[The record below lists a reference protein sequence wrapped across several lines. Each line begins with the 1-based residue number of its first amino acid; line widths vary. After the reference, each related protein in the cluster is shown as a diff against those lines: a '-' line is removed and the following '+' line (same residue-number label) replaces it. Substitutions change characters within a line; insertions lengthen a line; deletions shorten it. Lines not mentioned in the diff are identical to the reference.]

1 MSFYDSDNR
10 YRFDLTAADDEAR
23 RREAAEQEARHQKEM
38 RSLKRSM
45 TKTIAIFCAVALVL
59 GIGGGAL
66 AGTLI
71 SRNQAS
77 AESSRVIDTHTAP
90 VSSSLPQTTAAT
102 EAAPETSMSSAAST
116 SAAASAATPA
126 SKAPVSDVL
135 AGNLYATSNGSAQAM
150 SSADVYALVSSSV
163 VSINTEIVVSTGYY
177 RQSAT
182 GSGAGSGVVISQDGY
197 IVTNNH
203 VIEGASKISV
213 ALTNGEEYEATLI
226 GTDDVTDVALLKI
239 EASGLDYAV
248 IGSSENLRIG
258 DQVNVIG
265 NALGRLSGTLTV
277 GYISGLDRAI
287 TMSDGTTMNLLQMD
301 AAVNPGNSGGG
312 VFNASGELIGIT
324 VAKTSSTEVEGLG
337 FSIPINDVLPILDE
351 LMTHGYVTGR
361 PALGV
366 SLVEI
371 SDVMTAMM
379 YRVDYLGVYVN
390 TVYAE
395 NGLQPGDCLI
405 SIDDEDITSKAD
417 VAAVL
422 QGHTAGESV
431 AVKVYRS
438 GKEEIVNVTLLDE
451 GELNSQ
457 QQQFAQNN

>member
-10 YRFDLTAADDEAR
+10 YRFDLTAVDDEAR
-23 RREAAEQEARHQKEM
+23 RREAAEQEARHQNEM
-38 RSLKRSM
+38 RGLKRSM
-45 TKTIAIFCAVALVL
+45 TKMVAILCAAALVL

-77 AESSRVIDTHTAP
+77 TADSSRVIDTQAAP
-90 VSSSLPQTTAAT
+90 VATSLPQTTAASDT
-102 EAAPETSMSSAAST
+102 APEISTTPAAT
-116 SAAASAATPA
+116 SAAT
-126 SKAPVSDVL
+126 SKAPDIL
-135 AGNLYATSNGSAQAM
+135 NDNLYATSNGSTQAM

-163 VSINTEIVVSTGYY
+163 VSINTEIIVSTGYY
-177 RQSAT
+177 GQSAT

-203 VIEGASKISV
+203 VIENASKITV

-226 GTDDVTDVALLKI
+226 GTDDITDVALLKI

-248 IGSSENLRIG
+248 IGSSESIRIG
-258 DQVNVIG
+258 EQVNVIG

-287 TMSDGTTMNLLQMD
+287 TMSDGTTMNLLHMD

-312 VFNASGELIGIT
+312 VFNASGELIGVT

-337 FSIPINDVLPILDE
+337 FAIPINDVLPILDE

-361 PALGV
+361 PALGINV
-366 SLVEI
+366 IEI
-371 SDVMTAMM
+371 NDVMTAMM

-390 TVYAE
+390 TVYSD
-395 NGLQPGDCLI
+395 NGLMPGDCII
-405 SIDDEDITSKAD
+405 SIEDHDITSKAD
-417 VAAVL
+417 IAAVL
-422 QGHTAGESV
+422 QGHTAGETV
-431 AVKVYRS
+431 DVKVYRS
-438 GKEEIVNVTLLDE
+438 GKEQTVKVTLLDE
-451 GELNSQ
+451 GEFNAQ
-457 QQQFAQNN
+457 QQQFDQEN